1 MRPAVF
7 LCSVLL
13 VAAVCRADD
22 DEECDCEK
30 RFGGLRGDI
39 LRNRA
44 DRNDVEIN
52 RLFTAAY
59 RLEEALDKLD
69 HNGPKVQELKARV
82 DALTG
87 TQNSYIAFSFL
98 FKLHTDVGNFYSRI
112 FILIL
117 LDHMEKFDG
126 S

>member
-1 MRPAVF
+1 MRPAVL

-13 VAAVCRADD
+13 LGAVCRADD

-30 RFGGLRGDI
+30 RFGGFRGDI

-52 RLFTAAY
+52 RLFNAAWK
-59 RLEEALDKLD
+59 LEEMMDKLD
-69 HNGPKVQELKARV
+69 NDGPKVDELKARI

-87 TQNSYIAFSFL
+87 TANNHVIAL
-98 FKLHTDVGNFYSRI
+98 VA
-112 FILIL
+112 
-117 LDHMEKFDG
+117 
-126 S
+126 